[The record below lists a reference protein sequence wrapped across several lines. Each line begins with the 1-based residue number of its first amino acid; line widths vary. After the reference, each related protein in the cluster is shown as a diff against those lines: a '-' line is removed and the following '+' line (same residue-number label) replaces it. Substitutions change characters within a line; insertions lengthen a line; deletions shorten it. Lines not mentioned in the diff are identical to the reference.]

1 MFCLMSRDSCEKL
14 VTINTYPLYLI
25 FALPRDSCEHSNSE
39 SNNNHIQ
46 KPWENSYSYH
56 VPLVEFLLID
66 LVIDQ
71 RKIVYQFTRIN
82 RVHLRQLFECLPL
95 LKSWPISMGYYSLWC
110 KKLYS
115 NNPCLFSPS

>member
-1 MFCLMSRDSCEKL
+1 MAPVHQQLL
-14 VTINTYPLYLI
+14 LY
-25 FALPRDSCEHSNSE
+25 AHKVECVAKE
-39 SNNNHIQ
+39 S
-46 KPWENSYSYH
+46 P